1 MAFDP
6 KSSLTKEKGKRLGES
21 FDSRLT
27 VVGGVLGMLGV
38 NIVFTIWKKQKQER
52 KREKKQQ
59 QHICIDTY

>member
-1 MAFDP
+1 M
-6 KSSLTKEKGKRLGES
+6 
-21 FDSRLT
+21 